1 MREFDRRT
9 LLRYSGMAA
18 ASLMLRGE
26 GFGLGQ
32 DASVTATTNAGRVR
46 GWVENG
52 IPVFR
57 GIPYGEDT
65 KKTRFKA
72 PLPVTAWSG
81 VKECVEWSTRAP
93 QMVGER
99 TTAAGETV
107 RTGFHLP
114 PDKGE
119 QSEDCLHVNV
129 WTPGL
134 RDGKKRPVL
143 FYIHGGAYNNGTVN
157 CDLYDG
163 NRLCHRG
170 DVVVVTVNH
179 RLNAFGYMYLG
190 ELGGKEYA
198 DSGNAGMLDI
208 ILALKWVQENIA
220 EFGGDASRV
229 LIFGQSGGGA
239 KCATLMAMPSAKGL
253 FHRVLT
259 MSGQQVTA
267 KPTVIATE
275 VAKDVLDR
283 LGVKYGG
290 LDALKALPMELKA
303 LPMEKI
309 QEAARV
315 STAWLPVIDGGVLP
329 RDPFDPGAPEISA
342 GVPMILANT
351 HDETVTSAA
360 GKTGGLTWEQAPEA
374 LKASVGQYLGAYS
387 PEQIL
392 RRYREIYPDRD
403 AAHVVVAAAVAFRAW
418 PGQVIEADRRAADAK
433 SQAHTWVYRM
443 DWKVP
448 FAGGGGQNWAL
459 HTIDL
464 PFVFDNVALAPG
476 MCGASAEEQAAAQP
490 LATRMSEMLIAFART
505 GNPNCKEV
513 PHWPSYDLKERN
525 TMIFDSKT
533 SDSKTGDSKTGDTG
547 TGDAGTR
554 VEKDPRGAER
564 VFAAGAHYRQP
575 GT

>member
-1 MREFDRRT
+1 METRLDRRA
-9 LLRYSGMAA
+9 LLKYSGMAA
-18 ASLMLRGE
+18 ASMALRSE
-26 GFGLGQ
+26 GFAWAGQ
-32 DASVTATTNAGRVR
+32 TPMATTTAGKISGSVAD
-46 GWVENG
+46 GMN
-52 IPVFR
+52 VFK
-57 GIPYGEDT
+57 GIPYGGDT
-65 KKTRFKA
+65 AKRRFMA
-72 PLPVTAWSG
+72 PVPVAAWSG

-93 QMVGER
+93 QLTGER
-99 TTAAGETV
+99 TGRSTAAGEEQIRV
-107 RTGFHLP
+107 GFHLP
-114 PDKGE
+114 PDKGV
-119 QSEDCLHVNV
+119 QSEDCLHLNV

-134 RDGKKRPVL
+134 RDGKRRPVL

-163 NRLCHRG
+163 RRLCQRG

-179 RLNAFGYMYLG
+179 RLNAFGYLYLG

-208 ILALKWVQENIA
+208 VLALKWVQQNIA

-239 KCATLMAMPSAKGL
+239 KCATLMAMPAAKGL
-253 FHRVLT
+253 FQRVVT

-267 KPTVIATE
+267 KPTVIANE
-275 VAKDVLDR
+275 VTKDVLDK
-283 LGVKYGG
+283 LGVKYDQ
-290 LDALKALPMELKA
+290 LDALKT

-309 QEAARV
+309 QEAAPV
-315 STAWLPVIDGGVLP
+315 SSAWLPVKDGGALP
-329 RDPFDPGAPEISA
+329 RDPFDPDAPAISA

-351 HDETVTSAA
+351 HDETVTAAA
-360 GKTGGLTWEQAPEA
+360 GRTGVLTWEQAADA
-374 LKASVGQYLGAYS
+374 LRTNVGQYLGSYT
-387 PEQIL
+387 PEQII

-403 AAHVVVAAAVAFRAW
+403 AAHIVVAAAVAFRAW
-418 PGQVIEADRRAADAK
+418 PGQVIEADRRAVDVR
-433 SQAHTWVYRM
+433 SQAHTWVYRI

-448 FAGGGGQNWAL
+448 FPGHWSL

-464 PFVFDNVALAPG
+464 PFLFDNVALAPG

-490 LATRMSEMLIAFART
+490 LATRMSEMLIAFARS
-505 GNPNCKEV
+505 GDPNCKAI
-513 PHWPSYDLKERN
+513 PHWPSYGLKERD
-525 TMIFDSKT
+525 TMIFDNE
-533 SDSKTGDSKTGDTG
+533 
-547 TGDAGTR
+547 TR

>member
-9 LLRYSGMAA
+9 LLYYSGMVA
-18 ASLMLRGE
+18 ASLMLRAERFAYGE
-26 GFGLGQ
+26 
-32 DASVTATTNAGRVR
+32 DAPVATTAAGKVSGR
-46 GWVENG
+46 VENG
-52 IPVFR
+52 IIVFR

-65 KKTRFKA
+65 RKTRFKA
-72 PLPVTAWSG
+72 PLPVTAWGG

-93 QMVGER
+93 QLTGER
-99 TTAAGETV
+99 ASRGAAVNSEPEG
-107 RTGFHLP
+107 TGFHLP
-114 PDKGE
+114 PDKGV

-190 ELGGKEYA
+190 QLGGKEYA
-198 DSGNAGMLDI
+198 DSGNVGMLDI
-208 ILALKWVQENIA
+208 VLALKWVQENIA
-220 EFGGDASRV
+220 EFGGDALRV

-239 KCATLMAMPSAKGL
+239 KCATLMAMPAAKGL

-267 KPTVIATE
+267 KPTVIANE
-275 VAKDVLDR
+275 VTKDVLDK
-283 LGVKYGG
+283 LGVKYDQ
-290 LDALKALPMELKA
+290 LNALQT

-315 STAWLPVIDGGVLP
+315 SSAWLPVMDGGSLP
-329 RDPFDPGAPEISA
+329 RDPFDPDAPGISA

-360 GKTGGLTWEQAPEA
+360 GRTGELTWEQAPEA
-374 LKASVGQYLGAYS
+374 LKNSVGQYLGSYS
-387 PEQIL
+387 PEQII
-392 RRYREIYPDRD
+392 RRYREIYPERD
-403 AAHVVVAAAVAFRAW
+403 AAHAVVAAAVAFRAW
-418 PGQVIEADRRAADAK
+418 PGQVIEADRRAADPR
-433 SQAHTWVYRM
+433 SQAHTWVYRI

-448 FAGGGGQNWAL
+448 FPGHWSL

-476 MCGASAEEQAAAQP
+476 MCGASAEEQAAAEP

-505 GNPNCKEV
+505 GDPNCKAI
-513 PHWPSYDLKERN
+513 PHWPSYGLKDRD
-525 TMIFDSKT
+525 TMIFDNE
-533 SDSKTGDSKTGDTG
+533 
-547 TGDAGTR
+547 TR
-554 VEKDPRGAER
+554 VEKDPRGEER

>member
-1 MREFDRRT
+1 MREFDRRKV
-9 LLRYSGMAA
+9 LQYSGLAA
-18 ASLMLRGE
+18 ASMMLRGE
-26 GFGLGQ
+26 RFAFG
-32 DASVTATTNAGRVR
+32 AEAPIATTATGKVSGT
-46 GWVENG
+46 VENG
-52 IPVFR
+52 INVFR

-72 PLPVTAWSG
+72 PLPVAAWSG
-81 VKECVEWSTRAP
+81 AKECVEWSTRAP
-93 QMVGER
+93 QLTGER
-99 TTAAGETV
+99 AARGAAASGEPV

-134 RDGKKRPVL
+134 RDGKKRAVL

-190 ELGGKEYA
+190 DLGGKEYA

-208 ILALKWVQENIA
+208 ILALKWVQQNIA

-239 KCATLMAMPSAKGL
+239 KCATLMAMPAAKGL

-267 KPTVIATE
+267 KPTVIANE
-275 VAKDVLDR
+275 VTKDVLDK
-283 LGVKYGG
+283 LGVKYDQ
-290 LDALKALPMELKA
+290 LDALRT

-315 STAWLPVIDGGVLP
+315 SSAWLPVRDGGTLP
-329 RDPFDPGAPEISA
+329 RDPFDPDAPGVSA

-360 GKTGGLTWEQAPEA
+360 GRTGVLTWEQASEA
-374 LKASVGQYLGAYS
+374 LKNSVGQYLGSYT
-387 PEQIL
+387 PEQII
-392 RRYREIYPDRD
+392 RRYREIYPERD

-418 PGQVIEADRRAADAK
+418 PGQVIEADRRATDAW
-433 SQAHTWVYRM
+433 SQKHTWVYRI
-443 DWKVP
+443 DWKTP
-448 FAGGGGQNWAL
+448 FPGNWAL

-476 MCGASAEEQAAAQP
+476 MCGTSAEEQAAAQP
-490 LATRMSEMLIAFART
+490 LATRMSEMLIAFAKT
-505 GNPNCKEV
+505 GDPNCNAI
-513 PHWPSYDLKERN
+513 PHWPSYGLKDRD
-525 TMIFDSKT
+525 TMIFDNE
-533 SDSKTGDSKTGDTG
+533 
-547 TGDAGTR
+547 TR
-554 VEKDPRGAER
+554 AEKDPRGAER
-564 VFAAGAHYRQP
+564 AFAAEAHYRQP

>member
-18 ASLMLRGE
+18 ASLMLGGE
-26 GFGLGQ
+26 RFVYGQ
-32 DASVTATTNAGRVR
+32 QAPTATTTGGKISGRI
-46 GWVENG
+46 ESG
-52 IPVFR
+52 INVFR

-72 PLPVTAWSG
+72 PLPVVAWSG

-99 TTAAGETV
+99 RGRDGESERV
-107 RTGFHLP
+107 GFHLP
-114 PDKGE
+114 PDKGQ

-179 RLNAFGYMYLG
+179 RLNAFGYLYLG
-190 ELGGKEYA
+190 DLGGKEYA
-198 DSGNAGMLDI
+198 DSGNAGMLDLV
-208 ILALKWVQENIA
+208 LALKWVQQNVA
-220 EFGGDASRV
+220 EFGGDPSRV

-239 KCATLMAMPSAKGL
+239 KSATLMAMPAAKGL
-253 FHRVLT
+253 FHRVVT

-267 KPTVIATE
+267 KPTVIANE
-275 VAKDVLDR
+275 VAKDVLDK
-283 LGVKYGG
+283 LGVKYDQ
-290 LDALKALPMELKA
+290 LDMLKTI
-303 LPMEKI
+303 PMEKI

-315 STAWLPVIDGGVLP
+315 STAWLPVRDGGALP
-329 RDPFDPGAPEISA
+329 RDPFDPDAPSLSA

-351 HDETVTSAA
+351 HDETVTAAA
-360 GKTGGLTWEQAPEA
+360 GRSGQLTWEQAPEA
-374 LKASVGQYLGAYS
+374 LRTNVGQFLGSYT
-387 PEQIL
+387 PEQII
-392 RRYREIYPDRD
+392 RRYREIYPERD
-403 AAHVVVAAAVAFRAW
+403 AAHTVVAAAVAFRAW
-418 PGQVIEADRRAADAK
+418 PGQVIEADRRAADAR
-433 SQAHTWVYRM
+433 SQAHTWVYRI

-448 FAGGGGQNWAL
+448 FPGHWSL

-464 PFVFDNVALAPG
+464 PFLFDNVALAPG
-476 MCGASAEEQAAAQP
+476 MCGTSAEEQEAAQP
-490 LATRMSEMLIAFART
+490 LATRMSEMLIEFART
-505 GNPNCKEV
+505 GNPNCKAV

-525 TMIFDSKT
+525 TMIFDT
-533 SDSKTGDSKTGDTG
+533 E
-547 TGDAGTR
+547 TR

>member
-9 LLRYSGMAA
+9 MLRYSGMAA
-18 ASLMLRGE
+18 AGLMLRGE
-26 GFGLGQ
+26 RLAYGEE
-32 DASVTATTNAGRVR
+32 APVATTAAGKVSGR
-46 GWVENG
+46 VENG
-52 IPVFR
+52 INVFR

-65 KKTRFKA
+65 QKTRFKA
-72 PLPVTAWSG
+72 PLPVAAWSG

-99 TTAAGETV
+99 GGRGAAAADETT
-107 RTGFHLP
+107 RFHLP
-114 PDKGE
+114 PDMGL

-134 RDGKKRPVL
+134 RDGKKRPVI

-190 ELGGKEYA
+190 DLNKEYA

-208 ILALKWVQENIA
+208 ILALKWVQQNIA

-239 KCATLMAMPSAKGL
+239 KCATLMAMPAAKGL

-275 VAKDVLDR
+275 VTKDVLDK
-283 LGVKYGG
+283 LGVKYDQ
-290 LDALKALPMELKA
+290 LDALKT

-315 STAWLPVIDGGVLP
+315 SSAWLPVRDGGVLP
-329 RDPFDPGAPEISA
+329 RDPFDPDAPSISA

-360 GKTGGLTWEQAPEA
+360 GRTGVLTWEQAPEA
-374 LKASVGQYLGAYS
+374 LKNSVGQYLGSYTPA
-387 PEQIL
+387 EII
-392 RRYREIYPDRD
+392 RRYRVIYPERD

-418 PGQVIEADRRAADAK
+418 PGQVIEADRRAADAR
-433 SQAHTWVYRM
+433 SQAHTWVYRI
-443 DWKVP
+443 DWKTP
-448 FAGGGGQNWAL
+448 FPGSWAI

-490 LATRMSEMLIAFART
+490 LATKMSEMLIAFART
-505 GNPNCKEV
+505 GDPNCRTI
-513 PHWPSYDLKERN
+513 PHWPSYGLKERE
-525 TMIFDSKT
+525 TMIFDNE
-533 SDSKTGDSKTGDTG
+533 
-547 TGDAGTR
+547 TR
-554 VEKDPRGAER
+554 VEKDPRGSER

>member
-1 MREFDRRT
+1 MAWNRRDV
-9 LLRYSGMAA
+9 LKGAAA
-18 ASLMLRGE
+18 ASVL
-26 GFGLGQ
+26 FGAERFAFGQ
-32 DASVTATTNAGRVR
+32 DVPVATTAAGNVSGR
-46 GWVENG
+46 VENG
-52 IPVFR
+52 INVFR

-65 KKTRFKA
+65 RKTRFKA
-72 PLPVTAWSG
+72 PMAVAPWSG
-81 VKECVEWSTRAP
+81 VKECAQWSTRAP
-93 QMVGER
+93 QLSAER
-99 TTAAGETV
+99 GGDGQQERV
-107 RTGFHLP
+107 GFHLP

-134 RDGKKRPVL
+134 RDGKKRAVL

-190 ELGGKEYA
+190 DLSKEYA

-208 ILALKWVQENIA
+208 ILALKWVQQNIT

-239 KCATLMAMPSAKGL
+239 KCATLMAMPAAKGL
-253 FHRVLT
+253 FHRVVT

-267 KPTVIATE
+267 KPTMIANE
-275 VAKDVLDR
+275 VAKDVLDK
-283 LGVKYGG
+283 LGVKYGE
-290 LDALKALPMELKA
+290 LDALNTLPMER
-303 LPMEKI
+303 I

-315 STAWLPVIDGGVLP
+315 SSAWLPVMDGGVLP
-329 RDPFDPGAPEISA
+329 RDPFDPDAPGISA
-342 GVPMILANT
+342 AVPMILANT
-351 HDETVTSAA
+351 HDETVTAAA
-360 GKTGGLTWEQAPEA
+360 GRTGMLTWEQAPEA
-374 LKASVGQYLGAYS
+374 LKNSVGQYLGSYA
-387 PEQIL
+387 PEQII

-418 PGQVIEADRRAADAK
+418 PGQVIEADRRAANAK
-433 SQAHTWVYRM
+433 SQLHTWVYRI
-443 DWKVP
+443 DWQVP
-448 FAGGGGQNWAL
+448 FAGHWSL

-464 PFVFDNVALAPG
+464 PFLFDNVALAPG
-476 MCGASAEEQAAAQP
+476 MCGASAEEQVAAQP
-490 LATRMSEMLIAFART
+490 LATRMSEMLIAFAKT
-505 GNPNCKEV
+505 GDPNCKAI

-525 TMIFDSKT
+525 TMIFDNES
-533 SDSKTGDSKTGDTG
+533 
-547 TGDAGTR
+547 R

>member
-9 LLRYSGMAA
+9 VLRYSGIAA
-18 ASLMLRGE
+18 ASMMLGGE
-26 GFGLGQ
+26 RLAFGE
-32 DASVTATTNAGRVR
+32 DAPVATTLAGKVSGR
-46 GWVENG
+46 VENG
-52 IPVFR
+52 INVFR

-72 PLPVTAWSG
+72 PLPVVPWSG

-99 TTAAGETV
+99 GGRGAAANGEPE

-134 RDGKKRPVL
+134 LDGKKRPVL

-157 CDLYDG
+157 CDLYEG
-163 NRLCHRG
+163 NRLCNRG

-179 RLNAFGYMYLG
+179 RLNAFGYLYLA

-208 ILALKWVQENIA
+208 ILALKWVQQNIA

-239 KCATLMAMPSAKGL
+239 KCATLMAMPAAKGL

-267 KPTVIATE
+267 KPPVIATE

-283 LGVKYGG
+283 LGVKYDQ
-290 LDALKALPMELKA
+290 LDALKT

-309 QEAARV
+309 QEASRV
-315 STAWLPVIDGGVLP
+315 STAWLPVRDGGVLP
-329 RDPFDPGAPEISA
+329 RDPFDPDAPGISA

-360 GKTGGLTWEQAPEA
+360 GRTGVLTWEQAPEA
-374 LKASVGQYLGAYS
+374 LKTSVGQYLGSYS
-387 PEQIL
+387 PEEII
-392 RRYREIYPDRD
+392 RRYREIYPERD
-403 AAHVVVAAAVAFRAW
+403 AAHIVVAAAVAFRAW
-418 PGQVIEADRRAADAK
+418 PGQVIEADRRAADVR

-448 FAGGGGQNWAL
+448 FPGKWAI

-464 PFVFDNVALAPG
+464 PFVFDNVALASG
-476 MCGASAEEQAAAQP
+476 MCGASAEEHAAAQP

-505 GNPNCKEV
+505 GDPNCKAI

-525 TMIFDSKT
+525 TMIFDNE
-533 SDSKTGDSKTGDTG
+533 
-547 TGDAGTR
+547 TR

-564 VFAAGAHYRQP
+564 EFAAGAHYRQP

>member
-1 MREFDRRT
+1 
-9 LLRYSGMAA
+9 
-18 ASLMLRGE
+18 
-26 GFGLGQ
+26 
-32 DASVTATTNAGRVR
+32 
-46 GWVENG
+46 
-52 IPVFR
+52 
-57 GIPYGEDT
+57 
-65 KKTRFKA
+65 
-72 PLPVTAWSG
+72 

-99 TTAAGETV
+99 TAGAGETV

-208 ILALKWVQENIA
+208 ILALQWVQRNIA

-239 KCATLMAMPSAKGL
+239 KCATLMAMPAAKGL

-283 LGVKYGG
+283 LGVKYGQ
-290 LDALKALPMELKA
+290 LDVLKA

-315 STAWLPVIDGGVLP
+315 STSWLPVMDGGVLP

-387 PEQIL
+387 PEQII

-448 FAGGGGQNWAL
+448 FVGGGGQNWAL

-464 PFVFDNVALAPG
+464 PFVFDNVTLAPG
-476 MCGASAEEQAAAQP
+476 MCGASAEEQVAAQP

-505 GNPNCKEV
+505 GNPNCREV

-533 SDSKTGDSKTGDTG
+533 GDSKTGNSTTGDSG
-547 TGDAGTR
+547 TGDTGTR

-564 VFAAGAHYRQP
+564 MFAAGAHYRQP

>member
-9 LLRYSGMAA
+9 VLRYSGIAA
-18 ASLMLRGE
+18 ASMMLRGE
-26 GFGLGQ
+26 RFAFGE
-32 DASVTATTNAGRVR
+32 DAPVATITAGKVSGRV
-46 GWVENG
+46 ESG
-52 IPVFR
+52 INVFR

-72 PLPVTAWSG
+72 PLPAAAWSG
-81 VKECVEWSTRAP
+81 VKECLEWSTRAP
-93 QMVGER
+93 QMIGER
-99 TTAAGETV
+99 NGRAPAAAGEV
-107 RTGFHLP
+107 RVGFHLP

-119 QSEDCLHVNV
+119 QSEDCLHMNV

-179 RLNAFGYMYLG
+179 RLNAFGYMYLA

-208 ILALKWVQENIA
+208 ILALKWVQQNIA

-239 KCATLMAMPSAKGL
+239 KCATLMAMPAAKGL
-253 FHRVLT
+253 FHRVVT

-267 KPTVIATE
+267 KPTVVANE
-275 VAKDVLDR
+275 VTKDVLDK
-283 LGVKYGG
+283 LGIKYDQ
-290 LDALKALPMELKA
+290 LDALKT

-315 STAWLPVIDGGVLP
+315 SSAWLPVQDGGVLP
-329 RDPFDPGAPEISA
+329 RDPFDPDAPGISA

-360 GKTGGLTWEQAPEA
+360 GRTGVLTWEQAPEA
-374 LKASVGQYLGAYS
+374 LKTSVGQYLGSYT
-387 PEQIL
+387 PEEVI
-392 RRYREIYPDRD
+392 RRYREIYPERD

-418 PGQVIEADRRAADAK
+418 PGQVIEADRRAADAR
-433 SQAHTWVYRM
+433 SQAHTWVYRI

-448 FAGGGGQNWAL
+448 FPGNWAL

-464 PFVFDNVALAPG
+464 PFLFDNVALAPG
-476 MCGASAEEQAAAQP
+476 MCGASVEEQAAAQP

-505 GNPNCKEV
+505 GDPNCKAI
-513 PHWPSYDLKERN
+513 PHWPSYGLKERE
-525 TMIFDSKT
+525 TMIFDT
-533 SDSKTGDSKTGDTG
+533 E
-547 TGDAGTR
+547 TR
-554 VEKDPRGAER
+554 TEKDPRGAER

>member
-9 LLRYSGMAA
+9 MLRYSGMAA
-18 ASLMLRGE
+18 AGLMLRGE
-26 GFGLGQ
+26 RLAYGEE
-32 DASVTATTNAGRVR
+32 APVATTAAGKVSGR
-46 GWVENG
+46 VENG
-52 IPVFR
+52 INVFR

-65 KKTRFKA
+65 QKTRFKA
-72 PLPVTAWSG
+72 PLPVAAWSG

-99 TTAAGETV
+99 GGGAASATEPA
-107 RTGFHLP
+107 RFHLP
-114 PDKGE
+114 PDMGL

-134 RDGKKRPVL
+134 RDGKKRPVI

-179 RLNAFGYMYLG
+179 RLNAFGYLYLG
-190 ELGGKEYA
+190 DLNKEYA

-208 ILALKWVQENIA
+208 ILALKWVQQNIA

-239 KCATLMAMPSAKGL
+239 KCATLMVMPAAKGL

-267 KPTVIATE
+267 KPTVVANE
-275 VAKDVLDR
+275 VTKDVLDK
-283 LGVKYGG
+283 LGVKYDR
-290 LDALKALPMELKA
+290 LDVLKI

-315 STAWLPVIDGGVLP
+315 SSAWLPVRDGGVLP
-329 RDPFDPGAPEISA
+329 RDPFDPDAPSISA
-342 GVPMILANT
+342 SVPMILANT

-360 GKTGGLTWEQAPEA
+360 GRTGVLTWEQAPEA
-374 LKASVGQYLGAYS
+374 LKNSVGQYLGSYT
-387 PEQIL
+387 PEEII

-403 AAHVVVAAAVAFRAW
+403 AAHIVVAAAVAFRAW
-418 PGQVIEADRRAADAK
+418 PGQVIEADRRAADTR
-433 SQAHTWVYRM
+433 SQAHTWVYRI
-443 DWKVP
+443 DWKTP
-448 FAGGGGQNWAL
+448 FPGNWAI

-464 PFVFDNVALAPG
+464 PFVFDNVALSPG

-490 LATRMSEMLIAFART
+490 LATKMSEMLIAFART
-505 GNPNCKEV
+505 GDPNCKAI
-513 PHWPSYDLKERN
+513 PHWPSYGLKDRE
-525 TMIFDSKT
+525 TMIFDNE
-533 SDSKTGDSKTGDTG
+533 
-547 TGDAGTR
+547 TR

>member
-1 MREFDRRT
+1 MRKFDRRT
-9 LLRYSGMAA
+9 ALRYSGIAA
-18 ASLMLRGE
+18 ASMVLRGE
-26 GFGLGQ
+26 RFAFGE
-32 DASVTATTNAGRVR
+32 DAPMAATTAGKVSGR
-46 GWVENG
+46 VENG
-52 IPVFR
+52 VNVFR

-65 KKTRFKA
+65 KNTRFKA
-72 PLPVTAWSG
+72 PLPVAAWSG
-81 VKECVEWSTRAP
+81 VNECVEWSTRAP
-93 QMVGER
+93 QLTGER
-99 TTAAGETV
+99 AGRVAAAGGEPA

-190 ELGGKEYA
+190 DLGGREYA

-208 ILALKWVQENIA
+208 ILALKWVQQNIA

-239 KCATLMAMPSAKGL
+239 KCATLMAMPAAKGL
-253 FHRVLT
+253 FHRVVT

-275 VAKDVLDR
+275 VTKDVLDK
-283 LGVKYGG
+283 LGVKYDQ
-290 LDALKALPMELKA
+290 LDALKALPMQLKA
-303 LPMEKI
+303 LPMERI

-315 STAWLPVIDGGVLP
+315 SSAWLPVRDGGALP
-329 RDPFDPGAPEISA
+329 RDPFDPDAPGISA

-360 GKTGGLTWEQAPEA
+360 GSTGVLTWEQVPEA
-374 LKASVGQYLGAYS
+374 LKNSVGQYLGSYT
-387 PEQIL
+387 PEQII
-392 RRYREIYPDRD
+392 RRYREIYPERD

-433 SQAHTWVYRM
+433 SQAHTWVYRI

-448 FAGGGGQNWAL
+448 FPGNWAL

-464 PFVFDNVALAPG
+464 PFLFDNVALAPG

-505 GNPNCKEV
+505 GDPNCKAI
-513 PHWPSYDLKERN
+513 PHWSSYDLKERN
-525 TMIFDSKT
+525 TMIFDNE
-533 SDSKTGDSKTGDTG
+533 
-547 TGDAGTR
+547 TR

>member
-1 MREFDRRT
+1 MKGVDRRT

-18 ASLMLRGE
+18 ASLMLYGE
-26 GFGLGQ
+26 RFAFGE
-32 DASVTATTNAGRVR
+32 DAPVATTTGGKVSGRM
-46 GWVENG
+46 ENG
-52 IPVFR
+52 IHVFR
-57 GIPYGEDT
+57 GVPYGEDT
-65 KKTRFKA
+65 QKTRFKA
-72 PLPVTAWSG
+72 PLPVRAWSG

-93 QMVGER
+93 QMVSERRGGE
-99 TTAAGETV
+99 AD

-114 PDKGE
+114 PDKGP

-134 RDGKKRPVL
+134 RDEKKRPVL
-143 FYIHGGAYNNGTVN
+143 LYIHGGAFTNGTVN

-179 RLNAFGYMYLG
+179 RLNAFGYMYLA

-208 ILALKWVQENIA
+208 ILALKWVQQNIA

-239 KCATLMAMPSAKGL
+239 KCATLMAMPAAKGL

-275 VAKDVLDR
+275 VAKDLLER
-283 LGVKYGG
+283 LGVKYDQ
-290 LDALKALPMELKA
+290 LDPLKT

-315 STAWLPVIDGGVLP
+315 SAAWLPVMDGGALP
-329 RDPFDPGAPEISA
+329 RDPFDPDAPAISA

-360 GKTGGLTWEQAPEA
+360 GPTGVLTWEQAPAA
-374 LKASVGQYLGAYS
+374 LKNSVGQFLGSYT
-387 PEQIL
+387 PEEII

-418 PGQVIEADRRAADAK
+418 PGQVIEADRRAADVR
-433 SQAHTWVYRM
+433 SQAHTWVYRI

-448 FAGGGGQNWAL
+448 FPGHWAL

-490 LATRMSEMLIAFART
+490 LATRMSEMLIAFVRT
-505 GNPNCKEV
+505 GNPNCKQV

-525 TMIFDSKT
+525 TMIFDT
-533 SDSKTGDSKTGDTG
+533 E
-547 TGDAGTR
+547 TR

>member
-1 MREFDRRT
+1 
-9 LLRYSGMAA
+9 MAA
-18 ASLMLRGE
+18 ASMMLHGE
-26 GFGLGQ
+26 RFAFAQ
-32 DASVTATTNAGRVR
+32 DAPMATTTSGKVSGR
-46 GWVENG
+46 VENG
-52 IPVFR
+52 INVFR

-72 PLPVTAWSG
+72 PLPVAAWGG
-81 VKECVEWSTRAP
+81 VKECLEWSTRAP
-93 QMVGER
+93 QLTGER
-99 TTAAGETV
+99 AGRGAATNGEPE

-179 RLNAFGYMYLG
+179 RLNAFGYMYLA

-208 ILALKWVQENIA
+208 ILALKWVQQNIA

-239 KCATLMAMPSAKGL
+239 KCATLMAMPAAKGL
-253 FHRVLT
+253 FHRVVT

-267 KPTVIATE
+267 KPTVIANE
-275 VAKDVLDR
+275 VTKDVLDK
-283 LGVKYGG
+283 LGVKYDQ
-290 LDALKALPMELKA
+290 LEALKT

-315 STAWLPVIDGGVLP
+315 SSAWLPVMDGGALP
-329 RDPFDPGAPEISA
+329 RDPFDPNAPVMSA

-360 GKTGGLTWEQAPEA
+360 GRTGVLTWEEAPGA
-374 LKASVGQYLGAYS
+374 LKNSVGQYLGSYT
-387 PEQIL
+387 PEEII
-392 RRYREIYPDRD
+392 RRYREIYPERD

-418 PGQVIEADRRAADAK
+418 PGQVIEADRRAADPK
-433 SQAHTWVYRM
+433 SQAHTWVYRI

-448 FAGGGGQNWAL
+448 FPGHWSL

-464 PFVFDNVALAPG
+464 PFLFDNVALAPG

-505 GNPNCKEV
+505 GNPNCKEI
-513 PHWPSYDLKERN
+513 PGWPSYNLKERN
-525 TMIFDSKT
+525 TMIFD
-533 SDSKTGDSKTGDTG
+533 TGSGNT
-547 TGDAGTR
+547 GTR

>member
-1 MREFDRRT
+1 
-9 LLRYSGMAA
+9 
-18 ASLMLRGE
+18 
-26 GFGLGQ
+26 
-32 DASVTATTNAGRVR
+32 
-46 GWVENG
+46 
-52 IPVFR
+52 
-57 GIPYGEDT
+57 
-65 KKTRFKA
+65 
-72 PLPVTAWSG
+72 LPVAAWSG

-99 TTAAGETV
+99 TAAAGETV

-179 RLNAFGYMYLG
+179 RLNAFGYMYLA
-190 ELGGKEYA
+190 ELGGEDYA

-208 ILALKWVQENIA
+208 ILALKWVQQNIA

-239 KCATLMAMPSAKGL
+239 KCATLMAMPAARGL

-267 KPTVIATE
+267 KPAVIATE
-275 VAKDVLDR
+275 VTKDVLDR
-283 LGVKYGG
+283 LGVKYDR
-290 LDALKALPMELKA
+290 LDALKALPMER
-303 LPMEKI
+303 I

-315 STAWLPVIDGGVLP
+315 SSAWLPVRDGGALP
-329 RDPFDPGAPEISA
+329 RDPFDPRAPEISA

-360 GKTGGLTWEQAPEA
+360 GKTAELTWEQAPEA
-374 LKASVGQYLGAYS
+374 LKASVGQYLGAFS
-387 PEQIL
+387 PEQII
-392 RRYREIYPDRD
+392 RRYREIYPERD

-448 FAGGGGQNWAL
+448 FAGGGAQNWAL

-476 MCGASAEEQAAAQP
+476 MCGASAEEQAAQP

-525 TMIFDSKT
+525 TMIFDSEMR
-533 SDSKTGDSKTGDTG
+533 
-547 TGDAGTR
+547 DAGTR
-554 VEKDPRGAER
+554 VE
-564 VFAAGAHYRQP
+564 
-575 GT
+575 

>member
-9 LLRYSGMAA
+9 VLRYSGIAA
-18 ASLMLRGE
+18 ASMMLRGE
-26 GFGLGQ
+26 RFAFGE
-32 DASVTATTNAGRVR
+32 DAPMATTTTGKVSGRV
-46 GWVENG
+46 EDG
-52 IPVFR
+52 INVFR

-65 KKTRFKA
+65 QKTRFKA
-72 PLPVTAWSG
+72 PLPVVGWSG
-81 VKECVEWSTRAP
+81 VKECWEWSTRAP
-93 QMVGER
+93 QLTGER
-99 TTAAGETV
+99 TGRAATASGEPA
-107 RTGFHLP
+107 RAGFHLP

-190 ELGGKEYA
+190 DLGGKEYA

-208 ILALKWVQENIA
+208 VLALKWVQQNIA
-220 EFGGDASRV
+220 EFGGDTSRV

-239 KCATLMAMPSAKGL
+239 KCATLMAMPAAKGL
-253 FHRVLT
+253 FHRVVT

-267 KPTVIATE
+267 KPTVIANE
-275 VAKDVLDR
+275 VTKDVMDT
-283 LGVKYGG
+283 LGVKYDQ

-315 STAWLPVIDGGVLP
+315 SSAWLPVRDGGALP
-329 RDPFDPGAPEISA
+329 RDPFDPDAPEISA

-351 HDETVTSAA
+351 RDETVTSAA
-360 GKTGGLTWEQAPEA
+360 GRTGVLTWEQAPEA
-374 LKASVGQYLGAYS
+374 LKTSVGQYLGSYT
-387 PEQIL
+387 PEEII
-392 RRYREIYPDRD
+392 RRYREIYPERD

-418 PGQVIEADRRAADAK
+418 PGQVIEADRRAADAR
-433 SQAHTWVYRM
+433 SQAHTWVYRI

-448 FAGGGGQNWAL
+448 FPGNWAL

-464 PFVFDNVALAPG
+464 PFMFDNVALAPG

-505 GNPNCKEV
+505 GDPNCKAI
-513 PHWPSYDLKERN
+513 PHWPSYGLKDRD
-525 TMIFDSKT
+525 TMIFDNES
-533 SDSKTGDSKTGDTG
+533 
-547 TGDAGTR
+547 R

>member
-26 GFGLGQ
+26 GFGLAQ
-32 DASVTATTNAGRVR
+32 DASATATTNAGKVSGR
-46 GWVENG
+46 VENG
-52 IPVFR
+52 IHVFR

-72 PLPVTAWSG
+72 PLPVAAWSG
-81 VKECVEWSTRAP
+81 VKECLEWSTRAP

-99 TTAAGETV
+99 TVGAGETV

-143 FYIHGGAYNNGTVN
+143 FYIHGGAYNSGTVN

-179 RLNAFGYMYLG
+179 RLNAFGYLYLG
-190 ELGGKEYA
+190 ELGGNEYA

-208 ILALKWVQENIA
+208 ILALRWVQENIA

-239 KCATLMAMPSAKGL
+239 KCATLMAMPAAKGL

-259 MSGQQVTA
+259 MSGQQVTG

-283 LGVKYGG
+283 LGVKYDQ
-290 LDALKALPMELKA
+290 LDALKA

-315 STAWLPVIDGGVLP
+315 STAWLPVMDGVVLP

-360 GKTGGLTWEQAPEA
+360 GKTSGMTWDQAPEA

-387 PEQIL
+387 PEQII
-392 RRYREIYPDRD
+392 RRYREIYPERD
-403 AAHVVVAAAVAFRAW
+403 AAHVVVAAAAAFRAW
-418 PGQVIEADRRAADAK
+418 PGQVIEADRRAADAR

-490 LATRMSEMLIAFART
+490 LATQMSEMLIAFART

-525 TMIFDSKT
+525 TMIFDSKP
-533 SDSKTGDSKTGDTG
+533 GDSGTGDT
-547 TGDAGTR
+547 GTR

>member
-9 LLRYSGMAA
+9 VLQYSGIAA
-18 ASLMLRGE
+18 ASMMLRGE
-26 GFGLGQ
+26 RFAFG
-32 DASVTATTNAGRVR
+32 AEAPVATTATGKVSGRM
-46 GWVENG
+46 ENG
-52 IPVFR
+52 ISVFR

-72 PLPVTAWSG
+72 PLPVAAWSG
-81 VKECVEWSTRAP
+81 VKQCVEWSTRAP
-93 QMVGER
+93 QLTGER
-99 TTAAGETV
+99 VGRGAVATGEPA

-134 RDGKKRPVL
+134 RDGKKRAVL

-179 RLNAFGYMYLG
+179 RLNAFGYMSLG
-190 ELGGKEYA
+190 DLGGKEYA

-208 ILALKWVQENIA
+208 ILALKWVQQNIA

-239 KCATLMAMPSAKGL
+239 KCATLMAMPAAKGL

-267 KPTVIATE
+267 KPTVIANE
-275 VAKDVLDR
+275 VTKDVLDK
-283 LGVKYGG
+283 LGVKYDQ
-290 LDALKALPMELKA
+290 LDALRT

-315 STAWLPVIDGGVLP
+315 SSAWLPVRDGGTLP
-329 RDPFDPGAPEISA
+329 RDPFDPDAPGVSA

-360 GKTGGLTWEQAPEA
+360 GRTGVLTWEQAPEA
-374 LKASVGQYLGAYS
+374 LKNSVGQYLGSYT
-387 PEQIL
+387 PEQII
-392 RRYREIYPDRD
+392 RRYREIYPERD

-418 PGQVIEADRRAADAK
+418 PGQVIEADRRAADQQ
-433 SQAHTWVYRM
+433 SQMHTWVYRI
-443 DWKVP
+443 DWKTP
-448 FAGGGGQNWAL
+448 FPGNWAL

-476 MCGASAEEQAAAQP
+476 MCGTSAEEQAAAQP
-490 LATRMSEMLIAFART
+490 LATRMSEMLIAFAKT
-505 GNPNCKEV
+505 GDPNCNAI
-513 PHWPSYDLKERN
+513 PHWPSYGLKDRD
-525 TMIFDSKT
+525 TMIFDNKT
-533 SDSKTGDSKTGDTG
+533 RT
-547 TGDAGTR
+547 
-554 VEKDPRGAER
+554 EKDPRGPER

>member
-1 MREFDRRT
+1 MKEFDRRT
-9 LLRYSGMAA
+9 VLRYSGMAA
-18 ASLMLRGE
+18 ASMMLRGE
-26 GFGLGQ
+26 RFAFGE
-32 DASVTATTNAGRVR
+32 DAPVATTTAGKVSGR
-46 GWVENG
+46 VENG
-52 IPVFR
+52 INVFR

-72 PLPVTAWSG
+72 PLPVAGWSG
-81 VKECVEWSTRAP
+81 VKECLEWSTRAP
-93 QMVGER
+93 QLVGER
-99 TTAAGETV
+99 AGRGPAAGGGEQV
-107 RTGFHLP
+107 RVGFHLP

-190 ELGGKEYA
+190 DVGGKEYA

-208 ILALKWVQENIA
+208 ILALKWVQQNIA
-220 EFGGDASRV
+220 EFGGDGSRV

-239 KCATLMAMPSAKGL
+239 KCATLMAMPAAKGL
-253 FHRVLT
+253 FHRVVT

-267 KPTVIATE
+267 KPTVIANE
-275 VAKDVLDR
+275 VTKDVLDK
-283 LGVKYGG
+283 LGVKYDQ
-290 LDALKALPMELKA
+290 LDALKT

-315 STAWLPVIDGGVLP
+315 SSAWLPVRDGGVLP
-329 RDPFDPGAPEISA
+329 RDPFDPDAPEISA

-351 HDETVTSAA
+351 HDETVTSAS
-360 GKTGGLTWEQAPEA
+360 GRTGVLTWEQAPEA
-374 LKASVGQYLGAYS
+374 LKTSVGQYLGSYR
-387 PEQIL
+387 PEEII
-392 RRYREIYPDRD
+392 RRYREIYPERD
-403 AAHVVVAAAVAFRAW
+403 AAHVVVAAGVAFRAW
-418 PGQVIEADRRAADAK
+418 PGQVIEADRRAADAR

-448 FAGGGGQNWAL
+448 FPGNWAL

-464 PFVFDNVALAPG
+464 PFLFDNVALAPG

-490 LATRMSEMLIAFART
+490 LATRMSEMLIEFGRT
-505 GNPNCKEV
+505 GNPNCKDV

-525 TMIFDSKT
+525 TMIFDT
-533 SDSKTGDSKTGDTG
+533 E
-547 TGDAGTR
+547 TR

>member
-1 MREFDRRT
+1 VREFDRRT
-9 LLRYSGMAA
+9 LLRFSGIAA
-18 ASLMLRGE
+18 ASLMLHRERFAFGE
-26 GFGLGQ
+26 G
-32 DASVTATTNAGRVR
+32 APVATTTGGKVSGR
-46 GWVENG
+46 VENG
-52 IPVFR
+52 INVFR
-57 GIPYGEDT
+57 GIAYGEDT
-65 KKTRFKA
+65 QKTRFKA
-72 PLPVTAWSG
+72 PLPVVPWSG

-93 QMVGER
+93 QMNAER
-99 TTAAGETV
+99 TGRSGEPE

-114 PDKGE
+114 PDKGP

-179 RLNAFGYMYLG
+179 RLNAFGYMYLA

-239 KCATLMAMPSAKGL
+239 KCATLMAMPAAKGL

-267 KPTVIATE
+267 KPTVIANE
-275 VAKDVLDR
+275 VTKDALDK
-283 LGVKYGG
+283 LGVKYDQ
-290 LDALKALPMELKA
+290 LDALKTLA
-303 LPMEKI
+303 MEKI

-315 STAWLPVIDGGVLP
+315 STAWLPVMDGGALP
-329 RDPFDPGAPEISA
+329 RDPFDPDAPGMSA

-360 GKTGGLTWEQAPEA
+360 GPTGVLTWEQAPGA
-374 LKASVGQYLGAYS
+374 LMASVGQYLGSYT
-387 PEQIL
+387 PEEII

-403 AAHVVVAAAVAFRAW
+403 AAHVVVAAGVAFRAW
-418 PGQVIEADRRAADAK
+418 PGQVIEADRRAADAR

-448 FAGGGGQNWAL
+448 FSGHWSL

-464 PFVFDNVALAPG
+464 PFIFDNVALAPG
-476 MCGASAEEQAAAQP
+476 MCGARAEEQAAAQP
-490 LATRMSEMLIAFART
+490 LATQMSEMLIAFART

-533 SDSKTGDSKTGDTG
+533 GDSKTGDTE
-547 TGDAGTR
+547 TR

-564 VFAAGAHYRQP
+564 VLAAGAHYRQP

>member
-1 MREFDRRT
+1 MNRREV
-9 LLRYSGMAA
+9 LQGMAA
-18 ASLMLRGE
+18 ASVMLRME
-26 GFGLGQ
+26 RIAFGQ
-32 DASVTATTNAGRVR
+32 DAPVATTAAGKVSGR
-46 GWVENG
+46 VENG
-52 IPVFR
+52 MYVFR

-65 KKTRFKA
+65 RKTRFKA
-72 PLPVTAWSG
+72 PLQVAAWSG
-81 VKECVEWSTRAP
+81 VKECVEWSTRTP
-93 QMVGER
+93 QLTVDRGAGGER
-99 TTAAGETV
+99 V
-107 RTGFHLP
+107 GFHLP
-114 PDKGE
+114 ADKGE

-134 RDGKKRPVL
+134 RDGKKRAVL
-143 FYIHGGAYNNGTVN
+143 FYIHGGAYNNGTAN

-198 DSGNAGMLDI
+198 ESGNAGMLDLV
-208 ILALKWVQENIA
+208 LALKWVQKNIA

-229 LIFGQSGGGA
+229 LIYGQSGGGA

-267 KPTVIATE
+267 KPTVVANE
-275 VAKDVLDR
+275 VAKDVLDK
-283 LGVKYGG
+283 LGVKYDQ
-290 LDALKALPMELKA
+290 LDALET

-315 STAWLPVIDGGVLP
+315 NSAWLPVMDGGVLP
-329 RDPFDPGAPEISA
+329 RDPFDPDAPAISA

-360 GKTGGLTWEQAPEA
+360 GRTGVLTWEQAPEA
-374 LKASVGQYLGAYS
+374 LKNSVGQYLGSYT
-387 PEQIL
+387 PEEII
-392 RRYREIYPDRD
+392 RRYREIYPERD

-418 PGQVIEADRRAADAK
+418 PGQVIEADRRAADSR

-443 DWKVP
+443 DWQVP
-448 FAGGGGQNWAL
+448 FAGHWAI

-476 MCGASAEEQAAAQP
+476 MCGVSAEEQAAAQP
-490 LATRMSEMLIAFART
+490 LATRMSEMLIAFAKT
-505 GNPNCKEV
+505 GDPNCKEV
-513 PHWPSYDLKERN
+513 PHWPSYDLKDRN
-525 TMIFDSKT
+525 TMIFDNE
-533 SDSKTGDSKTGDTG
+533 
-547 TGDAGTR
+547 TR

>member
-9 LLRYSGMAA
+9 LLRYSGIAA
-18 ASLMLRGE
+18 ASMVLRE
-26 GFGLGQ
+26 GFALGQ
-32 DASVTATTNAGRVR
+32 DAPVTATTNAGKVS
-46 GWVENG
+46 GQVENG
-52 IPVFR
+52 IHVFR

-65 KKTRFKA
+65 RKTRFKA
-72 PLPVTAWSG
+72 PLPVAAWNG

-99 TTAAGETV
+99 TGRGAAATGEPE

-114 PDKGE
+114 PDKGP

-129 WTPGL
+129 WTPRL

-143 FYIHGGAYNNGTVN
+143 FYIHGGAYNSGTVN

-190 ELGGKEYA
+190 DLGGKEYA

-208 ILALKWVQENIA
+208 ILALKWVQQNIA

-239 KCATLMAMPSAKGL
+239 KCATLMAMPAAKGL

-275 VAKDVLDR
+275 VTKDVLDE
-283 LGVKYGG
+283 LGVKYDQ
-290 LDALKALPMELKA
+290 LDALKT

-315 STAWLPVIDGGVLP
+315 STAWLPVRDGGALP
-329 RDPFDPGAPEISA
+329 RDPFDPDAPEISA

-360 GKTGGLTWEQAPEA
+360 GPTGALTWEQAPQA
-374 LKASVGQYLGAYS
+374 LKTSVGQYLGAYT
-387 PEQIL
+387 PEEII
-392 RRYREIYPDRD
+392 RRYREIYPEKD

-418 PGQVIEADRRAADAK
+418 PGQVIEADRRAADAR

-448 FAGGGGQNWAL
+448 FPGHWAI

-476 MCGASAEEQAAAQP
+476 MCGATAEDQAAAQP

-505 GNPNCKEV
+505 GNPNCKKV

-525 TMIFDSKT
+525 TMIFDNE
-533 SDSKTGDSKTGDTG
+533 
-547 TGDAGTR
+547 TR
-554 VEKDPRGAER
+554 VERDPRGAER
-564 VFAAGAHYRQP
+564 AFAAGAHYRQP